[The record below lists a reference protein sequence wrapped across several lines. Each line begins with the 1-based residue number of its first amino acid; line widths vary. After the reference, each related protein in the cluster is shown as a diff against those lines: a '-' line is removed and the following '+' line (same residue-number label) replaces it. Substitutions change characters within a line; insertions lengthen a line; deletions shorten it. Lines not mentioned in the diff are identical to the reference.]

1 VSIVS
6 SSNIADAYFA
16 YLNNTCCSLLSQ
28 NPQPDRP
35 ARDEDKGS
43 CAKAQLQD
51 KHYGGC
57 CGLRKVLNYNHP
69 EKE

>member
-1 VSIVS
+1 MSISHNSIILAEVL
-6 SSNIADAYFA
+6 
-16 YLNNTCCSLLSQ
+16 YLKIRNQ
-28 NPQPDRP
+28 GR
-35 ARDEDKGS
+35 GS

-57 CGLRKVLNYNHP
+57 CGLRKVLNYSHP